1 LIICRH
7 KLSFLGGNKMLKRFV
22 GILIMMSLLV
32 SLASC
37 ADNKRIN
44 GVMYETYGL
53 FNKEEVRDPKI
64 ATNFLWEM

>member
-1 LIICRH
+1 
-7 KLSFLGGNKMLKRFV
+7 MLKRFV